1 MYPENLAD
9 FQCCAG
15 LTRAERKDG
24 STLADAGY
32 TCIRQG
38 DNYCDVRYEGSYNSS
53 DCRADIGFD
62 VSVCQNYYDGCN
74 SCSRT
79 ENGQTI
85 CTLRACLVN
94 GPAYCTSYTPYVPKN
109 QTEDSLFIAKAVTE
123 MRNYTKDLSC
133 TINAQC
139 QWSMVGYK
147 ACGGPS
153 AAIALSTKN
162 TDSSL
167 ITSKGTYITNAEKKF
182 NETYGVMSDCMLIQP
197 PAELRCINGTC
208 Q

>member
-1 MYPENLAD
+1 MYPENLDD
-9 FQCCAG
+9 FQCCTG

-38 DNYCDVRYEGSYNSS
+38 DNYCDARYESSYNSS
-53 DCRADIGFD
+53 DCRTDVGFD

-109 QTEDSLFIAKAVTE
+109 QTEDSTFLAKVVSE
-123 MRNYTKDLSC
+123 MRHYTKDVSC

-139 QWSMVGYK
+139 QWSMVGQK

-153 AAIALSTKN
+153 AAIAFSTKN
-162 TDSSL
+162 VDTNL
-167 ITSKGTYITNAEKKF
+167 VNSKGAYITDAEKKF
-182 NETYGVMSDCMLIQP
+182 NQTYGIMSDCMLIQP